1 MSTTFTTLAQ
11 SLPYDILYR
20 IFIEAV
26 KSTTAQWGGLLFGWR
41 SNEFISRLVT
51 VCRNWSNPA
60 NHVLYKSIA
69 LLSHSAARSF
79 VKTSKSRPDLIK
91 KTRYLVI
98 GLSEEDTWTSSEEDE
113 ELVDIGGGKLEIKL
127 SIGKATRGTQP
138 ATSSA
143 MLRALEICINLQH
156 LQIRPLH
163 DSQRLPLF
171 AALAEKLSL
180 ESLICSPR
188 LRNRQVDWTGCI
200 FRRDDLRN
208 LALPTL
214 KHLEIDAWTAVDL
227 PVLDKPR
234 IIIPLLSKLIT
245 LRLRFD
251 TCDEDLF
258 DLLST
263 AGPTLEL
270 ADIYVERLV
279 DPSEAAEALSSSV
292 STLRELRW
300 TTNPSIE
307 SSTEVIGTALFD
319 RILPQFQVLEK
330 AALTATDISASLFT
344 FLPSSLRELE
354 VRSLSYLGPFKYHES
369 MLRTLGS
376 TSTIQFSLKKFVVY
390 DSRDVWS
397 NENVTALTGACLQ
410 RVSLYNST
418 TPRLLN

>member
-1 MSTTFTTLAQ
+1 M
-11 SLPYDILYR
+11 
-20 IFIEAV
+20 
-26 KSTTAQWGGLLFGWR
+26 
-41 SNEFISRLVT
+41 
-51 VCRNWSNPA
+51 
-60 NHVLYKSIA
+60 
-69 LLSHSAARSF
+69 
-79 VKTSKSRPDLIK
+79 KTSKMRPDLIE

-98 GLSEEDTWTSSEEDE
+98 GEDESWNSSEEDE
-113 ELVDIGGGKLEIKL
+113 ELVEIGCNKVEARLPRL
-127 SIGKATRGTQP
+127 SPVKGDQP

-143 MLRALEICINLQH
+143 MVQSLEQCLNLQH

-171 AALAEKLSL
+171 AALAEKTSL
-180 ESLICSPR
+180 QSLICSPR

-227 PVLDKPR
+227 PTLTKPR
-234 IIIPLLSKLIT
+234 VTIPLLSKLIT

-279 DPSEAAEALSSSV
+279 DPLEAATALSSSV

-307 SSTEVIGTALFD
+307 FSTEVIGTALFD
-319 RILPQFQVLEK
+319 RILPKFKVLEK
-330 AALTATDISASLFT
+330 AEFTATDISASLFT
-344 FLPSSLRELE
+344 FLPASLRELE
-354 VRSLSYLGPFKYHES
+354 IRSLSYLGPFKYDDH
-369 MLRTLGS
+369 MLRTLSS
-376 TSTIQFSLKKFVVY
+376 TSSIQFSLKRLVVY

-397 NENVTALTGACLQ
+397 NENVTALTSACLQ
-410 RVSLYNST
+410 RVSD
-418 TPRLLN
+418 